1 MDFEGDYR
9 WNGNKAQTKK
19 IGKLRRLRRDL
30 AMTGR
35 SRTTFYRDNHNE
47 DNNKKYYN
55 RKTIAIIM
63 LVGALLAAKLYFL
76 WFWL

>member
-1 MDFEGDYR
+1 MDFEADYR

-35 SRTTFYRDNHNE
+35 SRTTFYRDNLNE

-55 RKTIAIIM
+55 RRTIAIFM
-63 LVGALLAAKLYFL
+63 FVGALLAAKLYFL